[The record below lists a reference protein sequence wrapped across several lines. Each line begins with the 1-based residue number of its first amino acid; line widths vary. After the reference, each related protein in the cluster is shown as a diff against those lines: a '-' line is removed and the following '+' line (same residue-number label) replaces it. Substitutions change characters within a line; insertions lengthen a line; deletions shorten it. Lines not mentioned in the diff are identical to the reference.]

1 MQPTQ
6 SRCHQHQPA
15 GGGPSSGSPPL
26 PPEPLALQNL
36 ACFDTSQPLAT
47 QTSGSYYSTE
57 RATKR
62 HFHNETSQFASVLP
76 RRALVP
82 TCGVCPTC
90 APRPTTTRS
99 TTTPVIG
106 QNCAVGVVNA
116 EMQKMSWPETL
127 FLSRKQP
134 PGCYFLITKGS
145 GVPAITLAF
154 AERSTIFAHFLFFIT
169 FSEAIPLVGRR
180 RNNAWS

>member
-1 MQPTQ
+1 MWHLPDVRP
-6 SRCHQHQPA
+6 SAHKHQ
-15 GGGPSSGSPPL
+15 L
-26 PPEPLALQNL
+26 
-36 ACFDTSQPLAT
+36 
-47 QTSGSYYSTE
+47 
-57 RATKR
+57 
-62 HFHNETSQFASVLP
+62 SVLCEHQ
-76 RRALVP
+76 LVTI
-82 TCGVCPTC
+82 TCVTG
-90 APRPTTTRS
+90 S

-134 PGCYFLITKGS
+134 PECYFLITKGS

-154 AERSTIFAHFLFFIT
+154 AEQSMIFAHFLFFIT
-169 FSEAIPLVGRR
+169 FSEAIALVGRR